1 MATRKEVTKEEM
13 RTIQLDI
20 LDKIHDYCEKNNLR
34 YSLSGGTLLGAV
46 RHQGYI
52 PWDDDIDI
60 MMPRPDYEKFMVD
73 FNDKH
78 EYLVTQNFKNSKTF
92 YYDFGKVYDNRTI
105 IKEKDRCMTG
115 VYVDIFPIDGMPDSQ
130 EETIELRNKCVAII
144 EELKKTTQFYKF
156 TDGHFLR
163 LKYLLK
169 LLIYP
174 PRDKSI
180 KKYYEQ
186 IEAYPFGQKKYS
198 GVILGQY
205 GLREKLPSDLY
216 TSYVDLTFEGKQRKA
231 ICGYATYLS
240 GLYGDYMQLPP
251 VEKRKSAHIG
261 HAFWK

>member
-1 MATRKEVTKEEM
+1 MGNKRKVTREEM
-13 RTIQLDI
+13 REIQLHI
-20 LDKIHDYCEKNNLR
+20 LEIIHEYCINNGLN

-46 RHQGYI
+46 RHKGFI

-60 MMPRPDYEKFMVD
+60 MMPRPDYERFMAS
-73 FNDKH
+73 FNGKYENLTAQH
-78 EYLVTQNFKNSKTF
+78 FGNSKTF

-105 IKEKDRCMTG
+105 LKERNRCLTG
-115 VYVDIFPIDGMPDSQ
+115 VYIDIFPIDGMPDSQ
-130 EETIELRNKCVAII
+130 EETIELRNKCVSII
-144 EELKKTTQFYKF
+144 EELKKTTQYYKF
-156 TDGHFLR
+156 NDGHFLR

-205 GLREKLPSDLY
+205 GMKEKLPSDLY
-216 TSYVDLTFEGKQRKA
+216 TSYVELSFEGKQRKA

-240 GLYGDYMQLPP
+240 SLYGDYMQLPP